1 MITQGVM
8 VIRCTNVN
16 EKITI
21 QLEIEKEEVEAE
33 VEREIEA
40 IITDQVDKTMNKR
53 IVTEMKEIEIKVVIE
68 TTIGNNL
75 EMI

>member
-1 MITQGVM
+1 M